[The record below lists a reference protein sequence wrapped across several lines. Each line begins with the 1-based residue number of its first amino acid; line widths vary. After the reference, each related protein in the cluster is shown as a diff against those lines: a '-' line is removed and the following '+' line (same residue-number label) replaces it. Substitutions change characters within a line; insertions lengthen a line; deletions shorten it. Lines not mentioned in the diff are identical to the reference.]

1 MSLPQD
7 MLETAQRAQQA
18 ARELNLLNARKKN
31 GILHAMADAIDAN
44 RSALVEA
51 NARDIEAAENEG
63 LASALV
69 DRLRLTEARMAAMI
83 KGFRDV
89 ADLPDPIGKRI
100 SRWIRPNGLEIV
112 KRRVPIGVICVVY
125 ESRPNVT
132 ADTAAL
138 CFKTSNAIIL
148 RGGKEA
154 RHSNLAIAE
163 TMIEGGLSKG
173 LPDSAI
179 QLIRTTDRNAVGE
192 LVKLEG
198 LIDLVIPRGGEAL
211 IRAVVDAS
219 RVPVIKHYKGVC
231 HVYVDDSAN
240 LEMAHEIAVN
250 AKCQRPGV
258 CNAMETLL
266 VHESVAGTFLP
277 KVAQALEAEGVAL
290 RGDAASRQ
298 IVGSMEAA
306 SEEDWSEEYLDLI
319 LSVKVVGSVQEAI
332 DHITTYGSMHSDA
345 IVTESDIARKKF
357 LHEVDSAT
365 VYVNASTRFTDG
377 AEFGMGAEIGVSTDK
392 LHARG
397 PMALEE
403 LTSYKY
409 LVQGKGQVK
418 A

>member
-1 MSLPQD
+1 MTLHED
-7 MLETAQRAQQA
+7 ILEIGQQAKEAAQQ
-18 ARELNLLNARKKN
+18 LNLLNSRKKN
-31 GILHAMADAIDAN
+31 VILHAMADAIDDHQGE
-44 RSALVEA
+44 LTEA
-51 NARDIEAAENEG
+51 NDRDIEEANNAGLSAAM
-63 LASALV
+63 V
-69 DRLRLTEARMAAMI
+69 DRLRLTDARMAAMI
-83 KGFRDV
+83 KGFKDV

-112 KRRVPIGVICVVY
+112 KRRVPIGVVCVVY

-132 ADTAAL
+132 ADTASL

-154 RHSNLAIAE
+154 RYSNRAIADA
-163 TMIEGGLSKG
+163 MIEGGRTKG
-173 LPDSAI
+173 LPEHAI
-179 QLIRTTDRNAVGE
+179 QLINTIDRNAVGE

-211 IRAVVDAS
+211 IRAVVEQS

-231 HVYVDDSAN
+231 HVYVDAAAN
-240 LEMAHEIAVN
+240 LEMAQDIAMN

-266 VHESVAGTFLP
+266 VHTDVAEALLP
-277 KVAQALEAEGVAL
+277 ELAQKLAGQGVTM
-290 RGDAASRQ
+290 RGDETSRR
-298 IVGSMEAA
+298 IVDTMEAA
-306 SEEDWSEEYLDLI
+306 TEEDWTEEYLDLI
-319 LSVKVVGSVQEAI
+319 LSIRVVSSIQDAI
-332 DHITTYGSMHSDA
+332 SHINKYGSQHSDA
-345 IVTESDIARKKF
+345 IVTESKAAQNKF
-357 LHEVDSAT
+357 MLEVDAAT

-409 LVQGKGQVK
+409 LIQGKGQIRQ
-418 A
+418 